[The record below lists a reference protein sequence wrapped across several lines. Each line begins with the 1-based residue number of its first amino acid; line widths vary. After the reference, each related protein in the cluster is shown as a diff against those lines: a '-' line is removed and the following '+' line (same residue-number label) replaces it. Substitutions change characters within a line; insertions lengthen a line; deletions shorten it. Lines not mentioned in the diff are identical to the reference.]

1 MSDTGPHGD
10 HRSGGGRKRTAP
22 GAPGRGDAYP
32 SYLRPDPLPEE
43 QPSRAAGHVARLT
56 VTGCRLGD
64 SLQNLEDKAGSP
76 PMKFPTLVE
85 HVGPFDFAGLVGARV
100 LDMIG
105 ALASS
110 RSDKGETGTS

>member
-85 HVGPFDFAGLVGARV
+85 HVGPFDFAGPCARYDRRPRQ
-100 LDMIG
+100 LKI
-105 ALASS
+105 
-110 RSDKGETGTS
+110 R